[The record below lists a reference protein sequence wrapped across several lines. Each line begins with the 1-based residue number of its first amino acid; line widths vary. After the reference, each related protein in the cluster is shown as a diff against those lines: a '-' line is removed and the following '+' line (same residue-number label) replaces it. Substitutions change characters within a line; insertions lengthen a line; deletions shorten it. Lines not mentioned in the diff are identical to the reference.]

1 MAQRKFDDRNRTMP
15 SDRDLFDDPVKQY
28 LYEIGRFPLLSAED
42 EAELARRIE
51 RGDTQAKNRL
61 IECNLRLVAS
71 LARKYENRGLSFM
84 DLVQE
89 GSLGLNRAAE
99 KFDHTTGNR
108 FSTYATWWIKQAML
122 RAIADQAR
130 TIRLPVHMNELL
142 GRLRKARRELEI
154 AYGREP
160 TDAELAAEMGLSE
173 SRVAELNLIAQE
185 TVSLDAPIAGE
196 DTDQLGS
203 FIADESAVSPE
214 GSAVESAMNG
224 QLYAALDTLESRER
238 EILKLRY
245 GLRDG
250 VPLTLEQTGKL
261 FGITRERVRQIE
273 EKALRK
279 LRSPARRLSLTM

>member
-142 GRLRKARRELEI
+142 GRLRKARREIEI

-214 GSAVESAMNG
+214 VSAVESAMNG